1 MYKKIFIGSG
11 YLKLRKSKS
20 ILGTTTEVILE
31 SLNGK
36 TIHKSFISKNT
47 VQEIIEG
54 FKEVM

>member
-1 MYKKIFIGSG
+1 MYKKIFMGSG
-11 YLKLRKSKS
+11 YLKLRKAKS

-31 SLNGK
+31 SLSGK
-36 TIHKSFISKNT
+36 TIYKSFISKNT